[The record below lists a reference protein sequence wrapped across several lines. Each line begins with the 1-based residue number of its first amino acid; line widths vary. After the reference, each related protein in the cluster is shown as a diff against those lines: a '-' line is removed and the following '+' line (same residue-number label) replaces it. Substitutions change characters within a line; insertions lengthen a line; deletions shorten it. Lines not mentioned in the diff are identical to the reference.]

1 MKNTILAML
10 FNLFCPLMSVDGAEG
25 GGAPDTGGA
34 APAGGGEG
42 GGAEAG
48 GEKELSLRDS
58 LAAEIEIQEKGP
70 ESNELSDAAR
80 RLAAARKGAQKA
92 PAKPAEAGK
101 ENSAAAAELSDPAK
115 KAEEE
120 KKAAEAAAIE
130 APAHWP
136 AADREMF
143 AKQSPEAKKWLLGR
157 HKAMEADYT
166 RRTQELAGT
175 KRLQESLDEVFKPF
189 KQDMELAGV
198 TMEAAIRQLVA
209 AHAKLR
215 SDPAG
220 GIKWLAES
228 YGIDLKG
235 VTEGAAAADPAGES
249 PTVKALRQQVD
260 SLTGQLKTLT
270 GAQNDQQLN
279 AHMSQVQQFA
289 EEKDDQ
295 GKPKR
300 PYFDEVAQ
308 DVARLI
314 RAARADNQA
323 ITLQEAYDSAVWANP
338 TTRAKVL
345 AAQDAER
352 RAKEEADRKAKADA
366 AKRAA
371 AANIQG
377 EGSAA
382 AVTPRNDGSVRSD
395 LEAAFASVGD
405 RV

>member
-10 FNLFCPLMSVDGAEG
+10 FNLFCFRLSIDGAEG
-25 GGAPDTGGA
+25 GGAPGEA
-34 APAGGGEG
+34 GGEG
-42 GGAEAG
+42 GAPADAGG

-80 RLAAARKGAQKA
+80 RLAAARRGGKVGQDKGQ
-92 PAKPAEAGK
+92 PAGTGK
-101 ENSAAAAELSDPAK
+101 SAAAADFPKDEAAK

-120 KKAAEAAAIE
+120 KKAAEEGARLE
-130 APAHWP
+130 APAHWS

-143 AKQSPEAKKWLLGR
+143 AKQSPEARKWLLGR

-175 KRLQESLDEVFKPF
+175 KRLQESLNEVFAPF
-189 KQDMELAGV
+189 KQEMELAGV
-198 TMEAAIRQLVA
+198 TMDGAIRQLVA
-209 AHAKLR
+209 AHVKLR

-220 GIKWLAES
+220 GLKWLADT

-235 VTEGAAAADPAGES
+235 VVDGAAAADPAGES
-249 PTVKALRQQVD
+249 PTVKALRQQVETL
-260 SLTGQLKTLT
+260 SGQLKSLT
-270 GAQNDQQLN
+270 GAQNDQQMN
-279 AHMSQVQQFA
+279 AHLSQVQQFA

-300 PYFDEVAQ
+300 PYFDEVAP

-338 TTRAKVL
+338 TTRQKVL

-352 RAKEEADRKAKADA
+352 RAKEEADRKTKADA

-371 AANIQG
+371 AANVTG